1 MDVATGRRRQL
12 VFGDGSAQL
21 SFRTLSGDA
30 ELDSSTATTRAR
42 FRSASHAAMPPFPA
56 MPPMPPMPPTPPLPP
71 MPTAPAEQID
81 PAEDSL
87 EILQALERGEIDVD
101 EATRRLEGATNRG

>member
-30 ELDSSTATTRAR
+30 ELDSSTATTGRG
-42 FRSASHAAMPPFPA
+42 SAAPAMPAMPPFPA
-56 MPPMPPMPPTPPLPP
+56 MPPMPPIPP
-71 MPTAPAEQID
+71 MPPMPAAPAEQTD
-81 PAEDSL
+81 SAEDSL